1 MKSPSQSYL
10 FLCIPGIHLLTS
22 SMAEKKRDRQG
33 IVRKES
39 RLPFMM
45 EVEDEEADGRFDP
58 FHRSGILTPFGRS
71 RRDLGPMDVRKEDD
85 EREWK
90 HPYYIPVVMPRVKAP
105 VVDMS
110 TYLHQCGTVEI
121 QPGIHYNGELEMG
134 IPHGYGCLYDMVHRE
149 CMYEGA
155 FCKGI
160 YQGSGTLYRNGQR
173 YKDGIFQS
181 GQLVEGRTLYP
192 DGSIFVGKYRDGKRH
207 GADGRFILPSGVMM
221 KGAWNQDR
229 PDGKI
234 EITVSTENK
243 VISADNHDSQEF
255 VIGTTYDFQHPDDNT
270 KFTISFQDDRLA
282 YEDNYMLK
290 KARPVFIFYFNGD
303 VFVGDT
309 DSSYNPANGWYYHL
323 VASNYQT
330 MMIGA
335 PVSGMEIVKVYYH
348 DKIYMKDMRFII
360 KEI

>member
-1 MKSPSQSYL
+1 MY
-10 FLCIPGIHLLTS
+10 LLTS
-22 SMAEKKRDRQG
+22 SMAEKGDRRDISR
-33 IVRKES
+33 RES
-39 RLPFMM
+39 GLPIMM
-45 EVEDEEADGRFDP
+45 EVEDEAVDTRLHP
-58 FHRSGILTPFGRS
+58 FQHSGPLYPFGRH
-71 RRDLGPMDVRKEDD
+71 RRDLGPMDAYKEDS
-85 EREWK
+85 EKEWK
-90 HPYYIPVVMPRVKAP
+90 HPYYIPVTMPCVKAP
-105 VVDMS
+105 VVDMNA
-110 TYLHQCGTVEI
+110 YLRQYGTVEI

-134 IPHGYGCLYDMVHRE
+134 VPHGYGCLYDIVHRE
-149 CMYEGA
+149 RMYEGT
-155 FCKGI
+155 FHKGI
-160 YQGSGTLYRNGQR
+160 YHGDGTLYRNGQR
-173 YKDGIFQS
+173 YKNGIFQN

-192 DGSIFVGKYRDGKRH
+192 DGSVFVGKYQHGKRH
-207 GADGRFILPSGVMM
+207 GAGRFIFPSGVMM
-221 KGAWNQDR
+221 KGDWNNDK
-229 PDGKI
+229 PSGKI

-255 VIGTTYDFQHPDDNT
+255 VIGTIYDFQHPDDNT

-323 VASNYQT
+323 VASNYQK

-335 PVSGMEIVKVYYH
+335 PVSGMEIIEVYYH